1 MNSSGPAP
9 ARVLIYRLGE
19 LGDTLLALP
28 LLKLAR
34 RAFPGAAFALLTI
47 RSRNPEIS
55 MPAMLRGFGLTD
67 TVITYAMGE
76 RSPAALLKL
85 RRQIRDFA
93 PDVLVYLAEP
103 RGLAQVWRDW
113 LFFRACGVSRII
125 GAPLSPDVL
134 RHRFNPADGLWES
147 EQRRLARALAGLGD
161 ARLEDPASR
170 DPELLADELAEA
182 DSLLNG
188 WPGAGDYIA
197 ACVNVRTPARDWGEA
212 RWAALLEKLAA
223 DFSGSGLMLVGGPAD
238 EPRSQ
243 RLAACW
249 PGPVMVAT
257 SQSPRVKMALLR
269 HARLFVGTNCG
280 PTQMAAAVGVPVV
293 AVFAA
298 DLPHGVWF
306 PAGPTDGILH
316 CPPPCAGC
324 RQPVCPVPDHPCLQ
338 GVAVETVAA
347 ACRRSIKR

>member
-1 MNSSGPAP
+1 MNHSGPAP

-28 LLKLAR
+28 MLKLAR
-34 RAFPGAAFALLTI
+34 RAFPGAAFALLTV
-47 RSRNPEIS
+47 RSRNPEIA

-76 RSPAALLKL
+76 RNPAALLTL

-113 LFFRACGVSRII
+113 LFFRACGVPRII
-125 GAPLSPDVL
+125 GAPLSRDLL
-134 RHRFNPADGLWES
+134 RHRFDPASGLWES
-147 EQRRLARALAGLGD
+147 EQHRLARTLAGLGD

-170 DPELLADELAEA
+170 DPELLADELAAA
-182 DSLLNG
+182 DSLLG
-188 WPGAGDYIA
+188 EWAGAGDYIA

-212 RWAALLEKLAA
+212 RWAALLEKLAV
-223 DFSGSGLMLVGGPAD
+223 DFPGLGLMLVGGPDD

-243 RLAACW
+243 RLATRW
-249 PGPVMVAT
+249 PGPAMVAIRP
-257 SQSPRVKMALLR
+257 SPRVKMALLR
-269 HARLFVGTNCG
+269 RARLFVGANCG

-306 PAGPTDGILH
+306 PAGPTDNILR

-324 RQPVCPVPDHPCLQ
+324 RQPVCPIPGHPCLQ
-338 GVAVETVAA
+338 SVAVDTVAEV
-347 ACRRSIKR
+347 CRRKIKQ